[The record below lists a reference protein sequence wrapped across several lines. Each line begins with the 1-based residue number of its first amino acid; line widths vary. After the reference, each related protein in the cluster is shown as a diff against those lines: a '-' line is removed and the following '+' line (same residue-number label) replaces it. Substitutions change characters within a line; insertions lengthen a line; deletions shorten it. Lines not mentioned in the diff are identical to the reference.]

1 MKGEPHMDKFRKLI
15 RSQFEQDFSGVHR
28 VVKAELQREFGTQ
41 TSQSTS
47 NRARALGLFVQV
59 SASRLGLTHAEF
71 AHSARLELD
80 TARTLLYGDLP
91 ATAYTDDLI
100 TRVAQTIGYT
110 PDFLRTL
117 LGRSQANDE
126 AHA

>member
-1 MKGEPHMDKFRKLI
+1 MKGEPQLDKFRKLL

-28 VVKAELQREFGTQ
+28 VVKAELQREFGTPPAQ
-41 TSQSTS
+41 ATN

-59 SASRLGLTHAEF
+59 SAARLGLTHDDF
-71 AHSARLELD
+71 AKSARIEID

-100 TRVAQTIGYT
+100 SRVAQTIGYT
-110 PDFLRTL
+110 PDFLRAL
-117 LGRSQANDE
+117 LGRSRSNDE
-126 AHA
+126 APA